1 MRWARAFARLLW
13 CGLLA
18 WCGLV
23 PSARADDAQAALRR
37 FAFAIAADD
46 GGPERVKLRYAK
58 TDART
63 LTRVLEELG
72 GVASADV
79 TLLTEPRVRD
89 VQRAFAELGRRI
101 ASEQRR
107 GTRTELVFYYS
118 GHSDEQGLLLGGE
131 RLSYVDLRA
140 LLAQL
145 PVDVRIAILDSC
157 ASGAITRLKG
167 GVRRP
172 PFLFD
177 VSTQVRG
184 HAFLTSS
191 SADEAAQES
200 DRVGG
205 SFFTHY
211 LVSGLRGAADA
222 SGDRRVTL
230 AEAYRFA
237 FDETLAR
244 TGQTQAGAQHPTYD
258 IQLAG
263 TGDLVITDLR
273 STSSELAFDADVY
286 GRLFVRDHT
295 GALTAELYK
304 TAGRVV
310 TLALPSGL
318 YTIELLHGAR
328 RSAAVVETRVGKTSL
343 VRSGAFHDAPREL
356 ARSRGDAHYE
366 VRTFAASLIPPYS
379 TNPRARKRPIMNHLG
394 VAVLYDDPDVLEGVQ
409 LSFGGAAAKSYA
421 DGVQFGFLFNRAG
434 DLRGVQFTLG
444 VNGVDT
450 HGEGVQF
457 AGLTNYAGSTFSGA
471 QAAWGVN
478 FVRRLHGAQLAWG
491 MNAVSSEGVGFQG
504 ATVNWASALSG
515 GQLGGLNIARDLT
528 GAQIGFI
535 NVASGHVHGLQLG
548 VVNYADRA
556 DVSLGLLG
564 ITREGGVH
572 AQLSTGDT
580 AMLTASL
587 RLDAQYNYSFVAVGW
602 HPLGTSRAR
611 TYLLG
616 AGLGV
621 KIPVLHDLLY
631 VDSDLGAHI
640 VQPIHDWHRGL
651 PNTLFQLRLMARV
664 EVHKHFSVFL
674 GPTMNALMQLDPERR
689 VRPGFRVRAYDIA
702 TSSDVRARYWPGWVV
717 GLRL

>member
-1 MRWARAFARLLW
+1 
-13 CGLLA
+13 
-18 WCGLV
+18 V
-23 PSARADDAQAALRR
+23 
-37 FAFAIAADD
+37 
-46 GGPERVKLRYAK
+46 
-58 TDART
+58 
-63 LTRVLEELG
+63 
-72 GVASADV
+72 
-79 TLLTEPRVRD
+79 
-89 VQRAFAELGRRI
+89 GRRI
-101 ASEQRR
+101 ASERRR

-131 RLSYVDLRA
+131 RLSYAELRA
-140 LLAQL
+140 LLAEL

-184 HAFLTSS
+184 HAFLTSA

-211 LVSGLRGAADA
+211 LVTGLRGAADA

-273 STSSELAFDADVY
+273 STSSELAFDSDVE

-304 TAGRVV
+304 ARGRAV

-328 RSAAVVETRVGKTSL
+328 RSAAVAQTHVGKTTL
-343 VRSGAFHDAPREL
+343 VRSSGFHDAPREL
-356 ARSRGDAHYE
+356 ARARGDSDYQ
-366 VRTFAASLIPPYS
+366 VRSFAASLIPPYS

-394 VAVLYDDPDVLEGVQ
+394 VSVLYDDPDALEGVQ
-409 LSFGGAAAKSYA
+409 LSLGGAAAKRYA
-421 DGVQFGFLFNRAG
+421 DGVQFGLLFNQAG
-434 DLRGVQFTLG
+434 DMRGLQLTVG
-444 VNGVDT
+444 GNAAAT
-450 HGEGVQF
+450 HVEGVQLS
-457 AGLTNYAGSTFSGA
+457 GLTNYAGSTLSGV
-471 QAAWGVN
+471 QTTWGVN
-478 FVRRLHGAQLAWG
+478 FVRRLHGVQFAGA
-491 MNAVSSEGVGFQG
+491 MNAVSSDGFGFQ
-504 ATVNWASALSG
+504 AAAVNWTSALSG
-515 GQLGGLNIARDLT
+515 AQVGGLNVARDLTGAQVGGLNVARDLT
-528 GAQIGFI
+528 GAQIAFI
-535 NVASGHVHGLQLG
+535 NVASGHVRGLQLG
-548 VVNYADRA
+548 VVNYADSA

-587 RLDAQYNYSFVAVGW
+587 RLDAQYNYSFVSVGW
-602 HPLGTSRAR
+602 HPIGTAHAR
-611 TYLLG
+611 SYLLG
-616 AGLGV
+616 AGLGF
-621 KIPVLHDLLY
+621 KAPVLHDLFY
-631 VDSDLGAHI
+631 VDGDLGAHI
-640 VQPIHDWHRGL
+640 VQPMHEWYRGL

-664 EVHKHFSVFL
+664 QVHKHFSVFL
-674 GPTMNALMQLDPERR
+674 GPTMNALVQLDPERR
-689 VRPGFRVRAYDIA
+689 VRPGFYVRAHDIA
-702 TSSDVRARYWPGWVV
+702 TGSDVRARYWPGWVV